1 MKRLAVWIGIV
12 LLAVWLTACSAIVPT
27 RKTIR
32 AQQIPLR
39 YWSAGQNVS
48 GEKNIS
54 AKLEQETGVQ
64 VEWIHPPEGQEQEA
78 FSLMVVSN
86 QLPDLIEYDWYHFSG
101 GPDKAIDSK
110 IILSL
115 NHFLETDLPNLK
127 KLYAERQEYAAEMQT
142 ANGHYYM
149 YPWILPEQK
158 GEAVGACIRGEFLQ
172 CLPQTPE
179 EWEIALETLKQ
190 SGTEIPLCLRIGE
203 SNRDLDYF
211 AAMFDLAPS
220 FYLEEET
227 VKFGPYQAR
236 WKEFIQC
243 LQRWQQR
250 GLLYLADTKQAADW
264 IAEGNVGAAVGTGEE
279 IETWK
284 RGVQETRHETEF
296 VPVPLQEGRI
306 KELLKSK
313 TGVQPYGTA
322 VSVQCRQPQL
332 ACRLLEEEY
341 GAAEKTLQ
349 EATQTFAR
357 FQKAVPVGA
366 KTLQENGMLPLTYLT
381 EKEKRDYDK
390 IMQEVIPWCR
400 QETVDFIMGNK
411 MTEAWEQYHMA
422 LQKMGIEK
430 ALQIRQ
436 AAYERYRNR
445 RNDW

>member
-1 MKRLAVWIGIV
+1 MKRIAVWISIALFAG
-12 LLAVWLTACSAIVPT
+12 LLTACSVPT
-27 RKTIR
+27 GQTIQ
-32 AQQIPLR
+32 AQQEPLR
-39 YWSAGQNVS
+39 YWSVGS
-48 GEKNIS
+48 NIS
-54 AKLEQETGVQ
+54 GGKSIRAKLEQETGVQ

-101 GPDKAIDSK
+101 GSDKAIDGK

-149 YPWILPEQK
+149 YPWILPEEK
-158 GEAVGACIRGEFLQ
+158 DEAVGACIRGELLQ

-190 SGTEIPLCLRIGE
+190 SGTEIPLCLRMGE

-220 FYLEEET
+220 FYLEET
-227 VKFGPYQAR
+227 IRFGPYQPR

-250 GLLYLADTKQAADW
+250 GLLYLADTKQANDW
-264 IAEGNVGAAVGTGEE
+264 IAEGNVGAAVGTEEE
-279 IETWK
+279 IETW
-284 RGVQETRHETEF
+284 REALQGTQNETEF
-296 VPVPLQEGRI
+296 VPIPPQEGRI

-322 VSVQCRQPQL
+322 VSAQCRQPQL
-332 ACRLLEEEY
+332 ACRLLDGGY
-341 GAAEKTLQ
+341 GAAEKALQ
-349 EATQTFAR
+349 ETQAFDAIKKT
-357 FQKAVPVGA
+357 VLMGA
-366 KTLQENGMLPLTYLT
+366 KTRPENGTLPLTYLT
-381 EKEKRDYDK
+381 DKEKRDYDK

-400 QETVDFIMGNK
+400 QETEDFIIGEK
-411 MTEAWEQYHMA
+411 TIEVWEQYHMT
-422 LQKMGIEK
+422 LQEMGIEK

-436 AAYERYRNR
+436 TAYERYRNR